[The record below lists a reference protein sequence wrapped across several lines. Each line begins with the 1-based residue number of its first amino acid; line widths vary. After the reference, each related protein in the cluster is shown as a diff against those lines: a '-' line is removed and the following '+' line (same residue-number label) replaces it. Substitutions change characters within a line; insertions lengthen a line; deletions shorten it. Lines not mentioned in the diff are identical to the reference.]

1 MMILQRRS
9 VLQAAMV
16 VGATAVMS
24 VSAAPARA
32 DSVSVG
38 ASDVGTREIVGSSAP
53 SLSHGSL
60 PMLDLLVDSA
70 DQRSVDS
77 IVEFDITPLKTIP
90 QGVVI
95 QSATLTL
102 DIAGAQRSR
111 VRPA

>member
-1 MMILQRRS
+1 MLQRRS
-9 VLQAAMV
+9 VVQAAMAV
-16 VGATAVMS
+16 WATLAMSVTAVT
-24 VSAAPARA
+24 VRA
-32 DSVSVG
+32 DSSACG
-38 ASDVGTREIVGSSAP
+38 ASDVGTREIVGSSSP
-53 SLSHGSL
+53 TLSRGSL
-60 PMLDLLVDSA
+60 QLLDLLVDSP

-77 IVEFDITPLKTIP
+77 IVEFDISPLKIP